1 MVGTLLVI
9 FGVIG
14 IAGAI
19 FAKDFYVGDGL
30 REFKA
35 NQKMPTW
42 LGRLVCCVAGAGLIA
57 GGIKMLIEGK

>member
-9 FGVIG
+9 FGAMG

-19 FAKDFYVGDGL
+19 FAKQFYVGDGL
-30 REFKA
+30 SEFKD
-35 NQKMPTW
+35 NHKMPTW

-57 GGIKMLIEGK
+57 VGIKMLVGGE